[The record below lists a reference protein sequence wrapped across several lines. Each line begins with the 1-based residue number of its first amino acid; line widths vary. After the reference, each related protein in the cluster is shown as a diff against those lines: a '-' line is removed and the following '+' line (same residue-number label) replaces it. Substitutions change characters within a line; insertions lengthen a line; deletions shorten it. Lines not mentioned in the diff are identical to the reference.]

1 MLARTFSGATL
12 LLGLFVTAVEAQ
24 VPAPEIQIAG
34 AVSPLPPAFRD
45 SATVLG
51 YRNYHRLVALR
62 NGTGSMIC
70 LASDPSEK
78 RWHVSCYHKDLGP
91 FMAMGRELR
100 DQGKTHAEIDSLR
113 EAAVAAGTLKM
124 PDGPRMLYQ
133 LFAPADSV
141 DPATGLAHGAAALQV
156 VYIPYAT
163 TESTGLSAA
172 PVAGLPWIMY
182 PGKPW
187 AHIMIMK

>member
-1 MLARTFSGATL
+1 MTRRPITVAGFLLAGAATQL
-12 LLGLFVTAVEAQ
+12 RAQ

-34 AVSPLPPAFRD
+34 AVSPLPAAMRD

-62 NGTGSMIC
+62 NGSGSMIC

-78 RWHVSCYHKDLGP
+78 RWHVSCYHKDLEP
-91 FMAMGRELR
+91 FMAMGRALR
-100 DQGKTHAEIDSLR
+100 DQGKTHAQIDSLR
-113 EAAVAAGTLKM
+113 EAAVTAGTLRM

-163 TESTGLSAA
+163 PESTGLSPA
-172 PVAGLPWIMY
+172 PSPGLPWLMY